1 MHINAYS
8 LAESIDLEAVARKLG
23 RNPVAQNSRE
33 MFFSEGRGFFGV
45 YGFGAVV
52 FGNLDPADEV
62 RLREYAMAA
71 AEKPHAQVLT
81 EDHTIKKGRLAFA
94 PSEITIPKTDSAT
107 LRVIMQNLAYS
118 VSLDHYRRVAAELL
132 AIVRGQSENLERRG
146 KITLKER
153 ELHHFIG
160 RVLHIRNRMSEHF
173 HVFGTLPEAWENKA
187 LAAVQQ
193 AMVASLE
200 LSTRIAEVESSFA
213 IIEENLHMLNEL
225 HVHRQSHRIEII
237 ITFLILI
244 EVLDLIGDKLRI
256 FQ

>member
-1 MHINAYS
+1 
-8 LAESIDLEAVARKLG
+8 
-23 RNPVAQNSRE
+23 
-33 MFFSEGRGFFGV
+33 
-45 YGFGAVV
+45 
-52 FGNLDPADEV
+52 
-62 RLREYAMAA
+62 MAA
-71 AEKPHAQVLT
+71 ATYPHEQILT
-81 EDHTIKKGRLAFA
+81 EDHTVRKGRLAFA
-94 PSEITIPKTDSAT
+94 LSEITVPKTDAAT

-132 AIVRGQSENLERRG
+132 AIVRGQSENLERTG

-153 ELHHFIG
+153 QLHQFIG
-160 RVLHIRNRMSEHF
+160 RVLNIRNRMSEHF
-173 HVFGTLPEAWENKA
+173 DIFVNPLEAWENKA
-187 LAAVQQ
+187 LTAVQQ

-200 LSTRIAEVESSFA
+200 LPSRIAEVESSFG

-237 ITFLILI
+237 ITVLILI

>member
-1 MHINAYS
+1 MNVNAYS
-8 LAESIDLEAVARKLG
+8 LAESIDLAAVARRLG
-23 RNPVAQNSRE
+23 RNPIAQTNRE

-45 YGFGAVV
+45 YSFGAVV
-52 FGNLDPADEV
+52 FCNLNPADEV
-62 RLREYAMAA
+62 RLREYATGAA
-71 AEKPHAQVLT
+71 QNQHTQILA
-81 EDHTIKKGRLAFA
+81 EDHTIKTGRLAFV
-94 PSEITIPKTDSAT
+94 PSEITVPKTDAAT

-132 AIVRGQSENLERRG
+132 AVVRGQSENLERKG

-160 RVLHIRNRMSEHF
+160 RVLNIRNRMTEHF
-173 HVFGTLPEAWENKA
+173 HIFGNPPEAWENKA
-187 LAAVQQ
+187 LTAVQQ

-200 LSTRIAEVESSFA
+200 MPSRIAEVESSFA

-237 ITFLILI
+237 ITLLILI
-244 EVLDLIGDKLRI
+244 EVLDLIGDKLKI
-256 FQ
+256 FH